1 MLRHAHTRS
10 PLVCEVEANA
20 HRRAPLACSAL
31 PRLQLVQRRGFH
43 AGLLGEKQL
52 AGSVASRAMAPL
64 LSGEVSD
71 TQAEG
76 PAGKFAKLQVLCGWC
91 ACQCV
96 SIAGDTRLCAVH
108 HVLLARAAG

>member
-1 MLRHAHTRS
+1 MLRHAQTRS

-20 HRRAPLACSAL
+20 HRRAPLTCSAL

-64 LSGEVSD
+64 ISGEREEEA
-71 TQAEG
+71 QAEG
-76 PAGKFAKLQVLCGWC
+76 PAGEFAKMQVLCTWR
-91 ACQCV
+91 ACQLV
-96 SIAGDTRLCAVH
+96 R
-108 HVLLARAAG
+108 RA